1 MLSSKTPPRIVTL
14 TLNPAI
20 DLACKAHTVV
30 PGQKIRTTAEQFDA
44 GGGGINIARV
54 LHTLG
59 TDALAI
65 LMAGGTT
72 GQFLR
77 ELLDEKGIEY
87 LVIPILGRT
96 RISLAVHESSTGRE
110 FHFVPAGPL
119 VAEAELH
126 ALVEALE
133 KIESQWLVASGSLP
147 EGVPE
152 DFYGR
157 LARLAAQRGMHFVL
171 DTTGAALKHALGKGV
186 TLVKPSLGELESL
199 LGRTIGDRSEQEAAA
214 LALVRGGA
222 AQYVVLSLGAE
233 GAILARDKGVLR
245 LPAPN
250 VVVRSSVG
258 AGDSFTAGMILGLSR
273 GDAPEDAFAH
283 GIAAGAAAV
292 MNYGTAHLLPAD
304 VEALYRQIVLPTL

>member
-1 MLSSKTPPRIVTL
+1 MLSSKTSPRIVTL

-20 DLACKAHTVV
+20 DLACMAHSVV
-30 PGQKIRTTAEQFDA
+30 PVHKIRTTAEQFDA

-54 LHTLG
+54 LRTLG

-65 LMAGGTT
+65 LMAGGAT

-96 RISLAVHESSTGRE
+96 RISLNVHESSTGRE
-110 FHFVPAGPL
+110 FRFVPAGPV

-126 ALVEALE
+126 ALLEALE
-133 KIESQWLVASGSLP
+133 KIESEWLVASGSLP

-157 LARLAAQRGMHFVL
+157 LAKLAVRRGMHFVL
-171 DTTGAALKHALGKGV
+171 DTTGIALKHALGQGV
-186 TLVKPSLGELESL
+186 TLIKPSLGELESL
-199 LGRTIGDRSEQEAAA
+199 LGRTIRDRREQEAAA
-214 LALVRGGA
+214 LALVRAGA
-222 AQYVVLSLGAE
+222 AQFVVLSLGAE
-233 GAILARDKGVLR
+233 GAILAQDKGVLR

-273 GDAPEDAFAH
+273 GDAPEDAFAR

-292 MNYGTAHLLPAD
+292 MNYGTAHPLPTD
-304 VEALYRQIVLPTL
+304 VEELYRQIVLPTP

>member
-1 MLSSKTPPRIVTL
+1 MLSNKTPPRIVTL

-20 DLACKAHTVV
+20 DLACIAQSVV
-30 PGQKIRTTAEQFDA
+30 PVHKIRTTAEQFDA

-54 LHTLG
+54 LRTLG
-59 TDALAI
+59 VDALAI
-65 LMAGGTT
+65 LMAGGAT

-77 ELLDEKGIEY
+77 ELLDEKGLEY

-110 FHFVPAGPL
+110 FRFVPAGPM

-126 ALVEALE
+126 ALLEVLE
-133 KIESQWLVASGSLP
+133 KIESEWLVASGSLP
-147 EGVPE
+147 EGAPA
-152 DFYGR
+152 DFYGT
-157 LARLAAQRGMHFVL
+157 LARFAVGRGMNFVL
-171 DTTGAALKHALGKGV
+171 DTTGVALKHALGQGI
-186 TLVKPSLGELESL
+186 TLIKPSLGELENL
-199 LGRTIGDRSEQEAAA
+199 VGRTIRDRREQEAAA
-214 LALVRGGA
+214 LALVREGA
-222 AQYVVLSLGAE
+222 AQFVVLSLGAE
-233 GAILARDKGVLR
+233 GAILAQDKGVLS

-273 GDAPEDAFAH
+273 GDAPEDAFAR

-292 MNYGTAHLLPAD
+292 MNYGTAHLLATD
-304 VEALYRQIVLPTL
+304 VETLYRQIVLPTP